1 MTASSEH
8 PFTIVDSLARIASR
22 QDLTRGESRSV
33 FDQMM
38 RGDATPAQ
46 IGAFLLGMRMKGE
59 TAEELT
65 GAAETMRA
73 WVDPVR
79 SVRSPLLDTCGTGGD
94 QSGTYNV
101 STAVALVAAGA
112 GVAVAKHGNRSVS
125 SKSGSADVL
134 QSMGLRMDLTAAEMG
149 ACLDEV
155 GIAFLFAPTLHPA
168 TRHAVGP
175 RRELKL
181 RTLFN
186 LLGPLTNP
194 AGATRQLLGVFDR
207 DGARLVAEVLSRLG
221 TEHAW
226 VVHGL
231 EGLDEL
237 SITGPSVVFEVRGRG
252 LPVQTLEIDP
262 RALGFPAVDPAEIQG
277 GDPSENAAWL
287 ERLLENRV
295 TDGSRHIVVLNAA
308 AALHVAG
315 KVDSLEA
322 GIVLAEDTLT
332 SGRAAA
338 TFAQLREVSQR
349 Q

>member
-1 MTASSEH
+1 
-8 PFTIVDSLARIASR
+8 
-22 QDLTRGESRSV
+22 
-33 FDQMM
+33 
-38 RGDATPAQ
+38 
-46 IGAFLLGMRMKGE
+46 
-59 TAEELT
+59 
-65 GAAETMRA
+65 
-73 WVDPVR
+73 
-79 SVRSPLLDTCGTGGD
+79 
-94 QSGTYNV
+94 
-101 STAVALVAAGA
+101 LVAAGA

-125 SKSGSADVL
+125 SRSGSADVL
-134 QSMGLRMDLTAAEMG
+134 QSMGVRMDLTADEMS
-149 ACLDEV
+149 ACLDEI

-175 RRELKL
+175 RRDLKL

-207 DGARLVAEVLSRLG
+207 ERARLVAEVLSRLG

-252 LPVQTLEIDP
+252 VPVRTLEIDP
-262 RALGFPAVDPAEIQG
+262 QALGFPAVDPAEILG
-277 GDPSENAAWL
+277 GDPEENAAWL
-287 ERLLENRV
+287 NGLLEGRV

-308 AALHVAG
+308 AALLVAG
-315 KVDSLEA
+315 KVATLEE
-322 GIVLAEDTLT
+322 GIPLAEETLT

-338 TFAQLREVSQR
+338 IFAQLREVSQR
-349 Q
+349 R